1 MIEVWFAST
10 KSVKKCARVCDRVD
24 NSIEY
29 VEIQMKVYDIL

>member
-10 KSVKKCARVCDRVD
+10 KSVKKCARVCGRVD

-29 VEIQMKVYDIL
+29 VEIDESI